1 MGDSQR
7 ATDTLKN
14 VFGFKGFR
22 EGQEAAISCLLAGKS
37 VLTIF
42 PTGGGKSLCYQLPAL
57 LLEGV
62 TLVISPLIA
71 LMKDQIDF
79 LVSKGVAA
87 ARLDSTQEFSESR
100 EVYNKLNKG
109 ELKLLYVAPERLASE
124 GFLQT
129 LQRLRI
135 PLMAIDEA
143 HCISEWGHNF
153 RPDYMKLANL
163 SRTLRVGRVLALTAT
178 ATPAVAKDIAGAFGI
193 SADCVVQT
201 GFYRPN
207 LNMHVSPALV
217 NQRRELLLERIRTRP
232 RGPTIVY
239 VTLQRTAE
247 EVAEFLARNDLPAKA
262 YHAGMDNEVRHQ
274 VQDWFMGSGD
284 AIVVATI
291 AFGMGIDKRD
301 IRYVYHY
308 NLPKSLENYAQE
320 IGRAGRDG
328 KASVCELFASMEDRV
343 VLENFTF
350 GDTPTR
356 EAVASFIDDVLGR
369 GEVFDVSIYDL
380 AFVYDMRPLV
390 VETVLTYLEL
400 DGILESTGPFYNEYK
415 FQPLKSSAE
424 IFARFDATRAE
435 FLRGI
440 FRHAQK
446 GKTWFALD
454 VERVARSLNEA
465 RPRIVKALNFLEEQ
479 GDLMLQVAGARQGYR
494 VKRRPG
500 DLAGLRQAMADR
512 FAHRENRDIAR
523 LQQVLEFAGY
533 EGCRT
538 RYLLQYFG
546 EQMNKDCGHC
556 AWCEGHRPG
565 AVPAGPNRSCEEI
578 DGQGLYALRAE
589 KHEALASPRQLAR
602 FLCGMNSPKTT
613 RAKLSRHPLFGSLAE
628 VPFGEVMAFAEG
640 RG

>member
-1 MGDSQR
+1 MGDLQR
-7 ATDTLKN
+7 AIDTLKS
-14 VFGFKGFR
+14 VFGFDGFR
-22 EGQEAAISCLLAGKS
+22 EGQEAAISHLLEGKS

-57 LLEGV
+57 LLDGV
-62 TLVISPLIA
+62 TLVVSPLIA

-87 ARLDSTQEFSESR
+87 ARLDSTQEFNESR

-109 ELKLLYVAPERLASE
+109 QLKLLYVAPERLASE
-124 GFLQT
+124 RFLQT

-153 RPDYMKLANL
+153 RPDYMKLATL
-163 SRTLRVGRVLALTAT
+163 SRTLRVGRVLTLTAT
-178 ATPAVAKDIAGAFGI
+178 ATPAVAKDIASAFAI
-193 SADCVVQT
+193 SADCIVQT

-207 LNMHVSPALV
+207 LNLRVSPALV
-217 NQRRELLLERIRTRP
+217 KQRRELLLEQIRTRP

-247 EVAEFLARNDLPAKA
+247 EVAEFLAKNDLPAKA
-262 YHAGMDNEVRHQ
+262 YHAGMDNDVRHQ
-274 VQDWFMGSGD
+274 VQDWFMGSAD

-328 KASVCELFASMEDRV
+328 KPSICELFASLEDRV

-380 AFVYDMRPLV
+380 AFVHDMRPLV

-415 FQPLKSSAE
+415 FQPRKSSAE
-424 IFARFDATRAE
+424 IFARFDAARAQ

-454 VERVARSLNEA
+454 LERVARSLNEP
-465 RPRIVKALNFLEEQ
+465 RPRIVKALNYLEEQ
-479 GDLMLQVAGARQGYR
+479 GDLILQVAGARQGYR
-494 VKRRPG
+494 LKRRPA
-500 DLAGLRQAMADR
+500 DLPALRQAMADR
-512 FAHRENRDIAR
+512 FAHREDRDIAR
-523 LQQVLEFAGY
+523 LKQVLEFAGH

-556 AWCEGHRPG
+556 AWCEGHRAGP
-565 AVPAGPNRSCEEI
+565 VPAGPKRSCEEI
-578 DGQGLYALRAE
+578 DGQGLATLRAE
-589 KHEALASPRQLAR
+589 RHEALASPRQLAR

-613 RAKLSRHPLFGSLAE
+613 RAKLGRHPLFGSLGD
-628 VPFGEVMAFAEG
+628 VPFGEVMAFVEN